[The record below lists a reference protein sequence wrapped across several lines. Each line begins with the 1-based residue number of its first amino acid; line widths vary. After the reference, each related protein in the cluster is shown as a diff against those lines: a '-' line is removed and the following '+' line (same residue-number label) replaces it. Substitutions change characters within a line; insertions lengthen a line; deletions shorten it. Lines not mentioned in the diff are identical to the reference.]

1 MVDIGLLKRSNLK
14 LGLTN
19 EIKTNRD
26 KNIIFVYCPP
36 KVGSTSLVSSIRISC
51 SNSITILHVHA
62 ENMLETLCGIKN
74 VSIKDIIHYNRSLG
88 KNITVIDIYRTPIE
102 HKISDFFEN
111 IIYHFNNTEKNI
123 NNYEVNK
130 LIQRFNRLFPHLTN
144 TDYFKKV
151 YNINNIPP
159 FNHSKKYIMVEQNGI
174 KYIKL
179 RLQDSTT
186 KWSSILNETLGLSVH
201 IVKYHL
207 TEKKDISVIFK
218 KFKHLYRVPENLLE
232 LIKTSESFQYYLTL
246 EEQQNYINEW
256 NKKLTSSVIPFT
268 NEEYSLYKSL
278 STENHI
284 DNLAPKVQARHYI
297 DEGCCCNRC
306 VFLRN
311 RLLNKLQN
319 GLQNITEKDKV
330 LHIPYLYHL
339 EKPKRIIHAN
349 VHTKL
354 RNNMSKYSFSTK
366 NINTSMR
373 LTI

>member
-151 YNINNIPP
+151 YNINI
-159 FNHSKKYIMVEQNGI
+159 
-174 KYIKL
+174 
-179 RLQDSTT
+179 
-186 KWSSILNETLGLSVH
+186 
-201 IVKYHL
+201 
-207 TEKKDISVIFK
+207 
-218 KFKHLYRVPENLLE
+218 
-232 LIKTSESFQYYLTL
+232 
-246 EEQQNYINEW
+246 
-256 NKKLTSSVIPFT
+256 
-268 NEEYSLYKSL
+268 
-278 STENHI
+278 
-284 DNLAPKVQARHYI
+284 
-297 DEGCCCNRC
+297 
-306 VFLRN
+306 
-311 RLLNKLQN
+311 
-319 GLQNITEKDKV
+319 
-330 LHIPYLYHL
+330 
-339 EKPKRIIHAN
+339 
-349 VHTKL
+349 
-354 RNNMSKYSFSTK
+354 
-366 NINTSMR
+366 
-373 LTI
+373 